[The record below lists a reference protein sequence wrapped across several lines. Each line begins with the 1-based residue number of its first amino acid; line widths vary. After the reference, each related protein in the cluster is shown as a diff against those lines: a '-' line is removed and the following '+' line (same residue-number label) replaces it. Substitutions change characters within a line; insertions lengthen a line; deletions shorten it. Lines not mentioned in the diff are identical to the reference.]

1 MVDHQFNVLTDKH
14 AFTLV
19 ELMVAL
25 AMATI
30 FITATLTIADMSIS
44 TYGAQERVSEA
55 QQSVRAALDLM
66 VRDVRMAGYDP
77 MAVNAGPTIDIG
89 ILAASQTSLHFS
101 ADLNADQVN
110 NGGTED
116 LTYYYDADN
125 KRLRQKEGGK
135 AAPQTFIENVNAV
148 KFSYFDANGDPTER
162 LDDIVTVVVTLT
174 VEDRYRKDVTFQRTL
189 TTRIN
194 CRNLRM

>member
-1 MVDHQFNVLTDKH
+1 MFYVLTDKR
-14 AFTLV
+14 AFSSV

-25 AMATI
+25 GMATI
-30 FITATLTIADMSIS
+30 FITATLTIADMSIV

-77 MAVNAGPTIDIG
+77 MAVNAGPTKDIG
-89 ILAASQTSLHFS
+89 ILAASETSLQFS

-110 NGGTED
+110 NVGLED

-125 KRLRQKEGGK
+125 KRLRQKKGGK
-135 AAPQTFIENVNAV
+135 AYPQTFIENVSAM
-148 KFSYFDANGDPTER
+148 KFSYYDANGDPTER
-162 LDDIVTVVVTLT
+162 LDDIVTVEVTLT
-174 VEDRYRKDVTFQRTL
+174 VEDRYHKDVTFQRTL
-189 TTRIN
+189 TTHIN